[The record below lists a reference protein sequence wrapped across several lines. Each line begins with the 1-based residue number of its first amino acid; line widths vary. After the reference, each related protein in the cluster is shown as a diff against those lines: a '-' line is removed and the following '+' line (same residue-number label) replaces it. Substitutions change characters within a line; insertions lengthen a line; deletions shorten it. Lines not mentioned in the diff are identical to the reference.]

1 MPDPQ
6 NPVNA
11 IWREIKKILKWTL
24 DGAEWEKAKSA
35 ISRHYLE
42 EDMYKRR
49 LAKWGFQKKVRGQ
62 EAFAVV
68 RAARVSAAVGG
79 STSSALT
86 SDYGSGFAPER
97 IDRYLK
103 RKYHSESEFL
113 AAMTAPSLRK
123 TPRKD
128 LRSAKETTMNV
139 SNTERPS
146 PPFGSAQLLE
156 IVASLRTYFTTSFSD
171 SSWRISRDPN
181 IDVYSTRPHGND
193 MLGLKALFSAH
204 DLACELFDTNQVAE
218 AGVVLSRAGSG
229 IQDLI
234 KTRHPR
240 MLTAIFDLIF
250 HLIRRRRPEV
260 AMILLRHFSSLVS
273 VLLGSTHPIS
283 QAFERLLKAPRL
295 EFQPY
300 LLLAWQSA
308 IDRFADPAGPLHYS
322 TLSVRREYIQMAIG
336 LDDVAL
342 AAHEVRELA
351 ERCEC
356 ELGSEDLRTLKL
368 YYTLAELLFEQ
379 QRSEEFVHIGEKM
392 VHAAANSV
400 DTDYDRFVDLSCS
413 GLFFLAK
420 AQCAQGMA
428 DGLSVYRDQAAV
440 TLWRAIE
447 LCISHRGLRHP
458 LAMKYMVCLE
468 AWARQWG
475 DDDLLS
481 AVQDRRAKSLAL
493 S

>member
-1 MPDPQ
+1 
-6 NPVNA
+6 
-11 IWREIKKILKWTL
+11 
-24 DGAEWEKAKSA
+24 
-35 ISRHYLE
+35 
-42 EDMYKRR
+42 MYKRR

-62 EAFAVV
+62 DAFTVV

-79 STSSALT
+79 TASSL
-86 SDYGSGFAPER
+86 SNDYGAGVGPEK

-113 AAMTAPSLRK
+113 AAMTAPSPEKSSR
-123 TPRKD
+123 RD
-128 LRSAKETTMNV
+128 LRAAKKTTMDV
-139 SNTERPS
+139 LITERPP
-146 PPFGSAQLLE
+146 PPFGSAMLLE
-156 IVASLRTYFTTSFSD
+156 IVASLRIYFTASFSD
-171 SSWRISRDPN
+171 GSWRISRDPN

-204 DLACELFDTNQVAE
+204 DLACELLDTNQMAE
-218 AGVVLSRAGSG
+218 AGLVLSRAGSG
-229 IQDLI
+229 IEDLI
-234 KTRHPR
+234 ATRHPR

-273 VLLGSTHPIS
+273 VLLGSRHPIS

-308 IDRFADPAGPLHYS
+308 IDRFADAAGPLHYS

-336 LDDVAL
+336 LDDIAL
-342 AAHEVRELA
+342 AANQVRELA
-351 ERCEC
+351 ELCER
-356 ELGSEDLRTLKL
+356 ELGAEDLRTLKL

-379 QRSEEFVHIGEKM
+379 QRSEECVHIGEKM
-392 VHAAANSV
+392 VHAAANFA
-400 DTDYDRFVDLSCS
+400 DKDYDRFVDLSCS
-413 GLFFLAK
+413 GLFFIAK

-428 DGLSVYRDQAAV
+428 NGSSTYRDQAAG

-447 LCISHRGLRHP
+447 LCISYRGLQHP

-475 DDDLLS
+475 DAGLLT
-481 AVQDRRAKSLAL
+481 AVQDRRAESFAL